1 MLYATEK
8 FYRDSPKT
16 YTAFVDALA
25 EAAQFITDNP
35 ETAADIYI
43 KSNASRIDRDLLL
56 KVIRNPEVTFKI
68 APQNTIGLGQF
79 MHRVG
84 VIRNEPKTLDDYF
97 FANPR
102 IATGS

>member
-1 MLYATEK
+1 M
-8 FYRDSPKT
+8 
-16 YTAFVDALA
+16 
-25 EAAQFITDNP
+25 
-35 ETAADIYI
+35 
-43 KSNASRIDRDLLL
+43 
-56 KVIRNPEVTFKI
+56 TFKI